1 MRTSTPTPT
10 MTIGSRGTRRAVGAI
25 LLALGLWLGVSV
37 AASPAGA
44 SRSTAPTPTIVLVHG
59 AFADGSGWNAVS
71 DRLQDRGYDVIAP
84 SNPLR
89 SVTGDSAYLR
99 SVLDTIEGPVVL
111 VGHSY
116 GGFVLTNAAAG
127 HPGVEALVYV
137 AAFAPDVGDT
147 VGGLAAL
154 NPGSRLVPDNLVIR
168 PYPGGQDGYI
178 DPDVFR
184 EVFAADVQ
192 RDVAATMAASQR
204 PSDLSILG
212 ELSGEPAWATVP
224 SWYLVATQDNVIP
237 AATQRFMAER
247 AGATTVEVR
256 SSHVAMISHP
266 REVTELIVDAAASI
280 G

>member
-1 MRTSTPTPT
+1 MRTSTPTT
-10 MTIGSRGTRRAVGAI
+10 TSTRTR
-25 LLALGLWLGVSV
+25 LGVIAGLVLVIGVTGLSGAV
-37 AASPAGA
+37 APAGA
-44 SRSTAPTPTIVLVHG
+44 SRPEAPKPTIVLVHG

-71 DRLQDRGYDVIAP
+71 DRLQDRGYEVIAP

-89 SVTGDSAYLR
+89 SVAGDSAYIR
-99 SVLDTIEGPVVL
+99 SVLDTIDGPIVL

-137 AAFAPDVGDT
+137 AAFAPDLGDT
-147 VGGLAAL
+147 VGGLAAA
-154 NPGSRLVPDNLVIR
+154 NPGSRLVPENLVVR

-184 EVFAADVQ
+184 EVFAADVK

-204 PSDLSILG
+204 PSSLEILDQA
-212 ELSGEPAWATVP
+212 SGEPAWETVP
-224 SWYLVATQDNVIP
+224 SWYLVATEDNVIP
-237 AATQRFMAER
+237 PATQHSMAER

-256 SSHVAMISHP
+256 SSHVAMVSHP
-266 REVTELIVDAAASI
+266 REVTEIIIDAADSV